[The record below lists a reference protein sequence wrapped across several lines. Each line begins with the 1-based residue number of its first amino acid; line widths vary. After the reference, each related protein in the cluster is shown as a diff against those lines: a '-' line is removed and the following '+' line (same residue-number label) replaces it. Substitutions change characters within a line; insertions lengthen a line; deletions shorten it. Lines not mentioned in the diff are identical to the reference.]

1 MEVKHPALRQPS
13 IARVAASYLLLVG
26 LPLLAVPMIF
36 KVGRQLSAPP
46 AIGGEW
52 TFRLGSSGSSAGCP
66 WQGVKQIDASIT
78 QAGPD
83 VRITFKAGSGPVL
96 VGWLWGQ
103 GMEGHR
109 LAARSPTVPGS
120 PRIERLTAMV
130 QARDPDRT
138 MEGSLSFAADAECE
152 TPFSAARSFS
162 SQQSA
167 Q

>member
-1 MEVKHPALRQPS
+1 MEVTHPLLRQPS

-26 LPLLAVPMIF
+26 LPLLTVPMIF

-52 TFRLGSSGSSAGCP
+52 TFRLGSSRSSAGCP
-66 WQGVKQIDASIT
+66 WQGIKQIDANIT
-78 QAGPD
+78 QAGRD
-83 VRITFKAGSGPVL
+83 VRITFKAGSRLVL
-96 VGWLWGQ
+96 VGWLREA
-103 GMEGHR
+103 GMKGYG
-109 LAARSPTVPGS
+109 LAAGGPTVTGS
-120 PRIERLTAMV
+120 PIIERLTAMV
-130 QARDPDRT
+130 QARDLDRT
-138 MEGSLSFAADAECE
+138 MEGSLSFAAAAGCE